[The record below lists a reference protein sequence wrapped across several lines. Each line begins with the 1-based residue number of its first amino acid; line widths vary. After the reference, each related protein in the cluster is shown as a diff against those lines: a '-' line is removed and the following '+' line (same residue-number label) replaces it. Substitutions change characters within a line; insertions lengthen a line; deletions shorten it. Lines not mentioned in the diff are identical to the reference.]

1 MAIASE
7 PRLLPQDAAP
17 LWAHGDGRDC
27 RWVARQSHDDLDTF
41 FASGCVRLHALT
53 PFEKC
58 SHERGSNPPHV
69 PAAELRPSVADQK
82 KCHVVASVHLSF
94 DTITRGAHQTQARY
108 CNAGS
113 ADDKTHIA
121 ASLLSPRI
129 DRLWRTSDE
138 HHSSTGHSAA
148 GDCAQGA
155 RLAHGKA
162 GRKQQAAHPGC
173 HMVATTGESVRN
185 LPHMMPSA
193 ATFAR
198 AASEHGIEPETHVV
212 VYDTHGVFSAPRTA
226 FTFKAFGHSN
236 VSVLNGGLPAW
247 INHGLPTE
255 EGEPSSV
262 AKTDYPE
269 HELQDG
275 IIRSFDEM
283 VANAKMGARGQTVFD
298 ARSKG
303 RFDGSD
309 PEPRPGLSSGHI
321 PHSLSLPFPT
331 LLKTETGKDGK
342 TYTVLKDQIELWRRL
357 GDTVGGT
364 EALDKLRQ
372 ASSGGELAATNTCGS
387 GMTAAAIWL
396 ALQEIGV
403 QSSIYDESWMGW
415 ASRESEGVPID
426 KNA

>member
-1 MAIASE
+1 MLAAQTTRLTSQRLFSRLGLTGSGARAMSTTVRPATVPLVIAPKALASLME
-7 PRLLPQDAAP
+7 KQDGSSKLRILDATWFMPNTNPPRNPLREFTVGPRLPKAQFWD
-17 LWAHGDGRDC
+17 
-27 RWVARQSHDDLDTF
+27 V
-41 FASGCVRLHALT
+41 
-53 PFEKC
+53 
-58 SHERGSNPPHV
+58 
-69 PAAELRPSVADQK
+69 
-82 KCHVVASVHLSF
+82 
-94 DTITRGAHQTQARY
+94 
-108 CNAGS
+108 
-113 ADDKTHIA
+113 DK
-121 ASLLSPRI
+121 
-129 DRLWRTSDE
+129 
-138 HHSSTGHSAA
+138 
-148 GDCAQGA
+148 
-155 RLAHGKA
+155 
-162 GRKQQAAHPGC
+162 
-173 HMVATTGESVRN
+173 VATTGESVRN

-247 INHGLPTE
+247 INHGLPIV
-255 EGEPSSV
+255 EGEPSLA

-269 HELQDG
+269 PVLQDG

-321 PHSLSLPFPT
+321 PHSLSLPFPS

-342 TYTVLKDQIELWRRL
+342 TYTVLKDQIELWRTL